1 MKQNETKKSQKSQ
14 LKNTCLYKCIF
25 CDYITYK
32 NADYSKHLLTR
43 KHLNNTNETNMKQ
56 MSPNVANT
64 LNYVCKCT
72 LAFNSRTTLWRHHKT
87 CDHYLHNLNLIQF
100 PLDTISVINT
110 PSNVISTQ
118 KSYMDNNVVSM
129 FMEVIKQNSEFK
141 ELLVEQNKTNNELT
155 KQVIELSKEKTITNT
170 NCNNT
175 NNKFNLNLFLN
186 ETCKDA
192 MNMSDFLNQLQL
204 TTKDLELTGQD
215 GFAVGI
221 GHSFVQGIK
230 ALEVNKRPLH
240 CSDLKREIFY
250 IKEDNIWEK
259 EDEKRGKLTKAIQK
273 IAHKNILNI
282 PAWKAEHPY
291 CRDQH
296 HKDNDKFLQIMIE
309 SMTGK
314 DDPNII
320 QEYDKI
326 IRNVAKEVFI
336 DKS

>member
-1 MKQNETKKSQKSQ
+1 MFTLVDNNTSKKHH
-14 LKNTCLYKCIF
+14 TCLCGKEYQYRQSLSMHK
-25 CDYITYK
+25 K
-32 NADYSKHLLTR
+32 
-43 KHLNNTNETNMKQ
+43 
-56 MSPNVANT
+56 
-64 LNYVCKCT
+64 KCT
-72 LAFNSRTTLWRHHKT
+72 FDKIPTTNSAKEIVFTPQMFYDL
-87 CDHYLHNLNLIQF
+87 LNQ
-100 PLDTISVINT
+100 
-110 PSNVISTQ
+110 
-118 KSYMDNNVVSM
+118 
-129 FMEVIKQNSEFK
+129 
-141 ELLVEQNKTNNELT
+141 NNELT
-155 KQVIELSKEKTITNT
+155 KQVIELSKEKTITTNNT

-175 NNKFNLNLFLN
+175 NNNNNNKFNLNLFLN

-204 TTKDLELTGQD
+204 TIKDLDITGQD

-230 ALEVNKRPLH
+230 AIDVNKRPLH

-250 IKEDNIWEK
+250 IKEDNIWQK
-259 EDEKRGKLTKAIQK
+259 EDETRGKLTKAIQK

-314 DDPNII
+314 DDLNII

>member
-1 MKQNETKKSQKSQ
+1 MITQNSQNSQ
-14 LKNTCLYKCIF
+14 TEFICEICQYKCF
-25 CDYITYK
+25 RKSDYK
-32 NADYSKHLLTR
+32 KHLTTS
-43 KHLNNTNETNMKQ
+43 KHLNNDESLPK
-56 MSPNVANT
+56 T
-64 LNYVCKCT
+64 LKT
-72 LAFNSRTTLWRHHKT
+72 LKKYFCSCGKIYCFRQGL
-87 CDHYLHNLNLIQF
+87 YLHKQTCNIELPTTETIQQSNASEELIKY
-100 PLDTISVINT
+100 L
-110 PSNVISTQ
+110 
-118 KSYMDNNVVSM
+118 
-129 FMEVIKQNSEFK
+129 IKENSEFK
-141 ELLVEQNKTNNELT
+141 QMMIEQQN
-155 KQVIELSKEKTITNT
+155 VIMEIVKNGTTHNT
-170 NCNNT
+170 TNNT
-175 NNKFNLNLFLN
+175 NSHNKAFNLNLFLN

-230 ALEVNKRPLH
+230 AIDVNKRPLH

-250 IKEDNIWEK
+250 IKEDNNWEK

-314 DDPNII
+314 DDPNIM

-336 DKS
+336 NKS

>member
-1 MKQNETKKSQKSQ
+1 MEVFGSKIKQKISNKYCCE
-14 LKNTCLYKCIF
+14 I
-25 CDYITYK
+25 CDYYTNRKSNIDTHFM
-32 NADYSKHLLTR
+32 SVKHLWKTNKNIQQELSNVFSCKKCNKIYQTHGGLW
-43 KHLNNTNETNMKQ
+43 KHLQK
-56 MSPNVANT
+56 
-64 LNYVCKCT
+64 CKSC
-72 LAFNSRTTLWRHHKT
+72 
-87 CDHYLHNLNLIQF
+87 
-100 PLDTISVINT
+100 
-110 PSNVISTQ
+110 
-118 KSYMDNNVVSM
+118 DNNDNDNDNKNLTNL
-129 FMEVIKQNSEFK
+129 VIELVKQNSEFK
-141 ELLVEQNKTNNELT
+141 EMLFEQNKTNNELT
-155 KQVIELSKEKTITNT
+155 KQVIELAKEKTITTNNTNTNT

-230 ALEVNKRPLH
+230 ALEAHKRPLH
-240 CSDLKREIFY
+240 CSDLKRETFY

-259 EDEKRGKLTKAIQK
+259 EDEKRGKLTNAIQK

-282 PAWKAEHPY
+282 PAWKAEHPH

-314 DDPNII
+314 DDPNIM

-336 DKS
+336 NKN

>member
-1 MKQNETKKSQKSQ
+1 MMTNITQKTQ
-14 LKNTCLYKCIF
+14 TIFECIKCDFKCINKN
-25 CDYITYK
+25 DYNRHI
-32 NADYSKHLLTR
+32 LTR
-43 KHLNNTNETNMKQ
+43 KHKMMTNDDKEYVKNLLIFKCGCGKEYNYRQGLSVHKKKCNISSVTNK
-56 MSPNVANT
+56 
-64 LNYVCKCT
+64 
-72 LAFNSRTTLWRHHKT
+72 
-87 CDHYLHNLNLIQF
+87 DNLIMM
-100 PLDTISVINT
+100 L
-110 PSNVISTQ
+110 
-118 KSYMDNNVVSM
+118 
-129 FMEVIKQNSEFK
+129 IKENSEFK
-141 ELLVEQNKTNNELT
+141 QMMIEQQNMMMKVIENGTHNTTNNT
-155 KQVIELSKEKTITNT
+155 TN
-170 NCNNT
+170 

-314 DDPNII
+314 DDPNIM

>member
-1 MKQNETKKSQKSQ
+1 MIDIDSDFKQNLSNKY
-14 LKNTCLYKCIF
+14 LCNLCNYNTCRKSNIINHINSKKHKQHNTTILLKQNTLLINDSCCIN
-25 CDYITYK
+25 
-32 NADYSKHLLTR
+32 NA
-43 KHLNNTNETNMKQ
+43 LNSNHNETNVLLSTHKYTCICGKIYKYD
-56 MSPNVANT
+56 SG
-64 LNYVCKCT
+64 YY
-72 LAFNSRTTLWRHHKT
+72 RHKKT
-87 CDHYLHNLNLIQF
+87 CNL
-100 PLDTISVINT
+100 SVIQSGSIKDFT
-110 PSNVISTQ
+110 ITSQ
-118 KSYMDNNVVSM
+118 M
-129 FMEVIKQNSEFK
+129 FMEVIKQNAEFK
-141 ELLVEQNKTNNELT
+141 ELLIEQHKTIL
-155 KQVIELSKEKTITNT
+155 ELSKEKTITNT

-204 TTKDLELTGQD
+204 TTKDLDITGQD

-230 ALEVNKRPLH
+230 ALEAHKRPLH
-240 CSDLKREIFY
+240 CSDLKRETFY
-250 IKEDNIWEK
+250 IKEDNVWEK
-259 EDEKRGKLTKAIQK
+259 EDETRGKLTKAIQK

-282 PAWKAEHPY
+282 PAWKAEHPH

-314 DDPNII
+314 DDPNIM

>member
-1 MKQNETKKSQKSQ
+1 MTTNLVQLSSDNFSCHICDSNTSRKSQYMRHIS
-14 LKNTCLYKCIF
+14 TC
-25 CDYITYK
+25 
-32 NADYSKHLLTR
+32 
-43 KHLNNTNETNMKQ
+43 KHLNTTNTTNNTTDITNNKKVKKYSNSFICECGKEYKHHSSLWNHKKKCNFTPTANENIENTNENENANENANEITKLTN
-56 MSPNVANT
+56 
-64 LNYVCKCT
+64 
-72 LAFNSRTTLWRHHKT
+72 
-87 CDHYLHNLNLIQF
+87 
-100 PLDTISVINT
+100 
-110 PSNVISTQ
+110 
-118 KSYMDNNVVSM
+118 
-129 FMEVIKQNSEFK
+129 
-141 ELLVEQNKTNNELT
+141 LVLKILEQNTELT
-155 KQVIELSKEKTITNT
+155 KQVIELSKEKTITTNT
-170 NCNNT
+170 NCNN
-175 NNKFNLNLFLN
+175 KAFNLNLFLN

-230 ALEVNKRPLH
+230 ALEAHKRPLH
-240 CSDLKREIFY
+240 CSDIKRETFY
-250 IKEDNIWEK
+250 IKENNIWEK
-259 EDEKRGKLTKAIQK
+259 EDENRGKLTKAIQK

-282 PAWKAEHPY
+282 PAWKAEHPH

-314 DDPNII
+314 DDPNIM

>member
-1 MKQNETKKSQKSQ
+1 MTTNNNAKLAEISH
-14 LKNTCLYKCIF
+14 IF
-25 CDYITYK
+25 RCEICDYNTTRNYNLNIHLNSIKHK
-32 NADYSKHLLTR
+32 NRLLTTE
-43 KHLNNTNETNMKQ
+43 NNDSLVEISKKYIC
-56 MSPNVANT
+56 PN
-64 LNYVCKCT
+64 CT
-72 LAFNSRTTLWRHHKT
+72 KEFSDRAGLWRHKNKCNHEICEFNECKNESEKLIK
-87 CDHYLHNLNLIQF
+87 YLMNENL
-100 PLDTISVINT
+100 
-110 PSNVISTQ
+110 
-118 KSYMDNNVVSM
+118 
-129 FMEVIKQNSEFK
+129 EFK
-141 ELLVEQNKTNNELT
+141 QLIIEQNK
-155 KQVIELSKEKTITNT
+155 QMIELSKNSGSHNTTHTNSH
-170 NCNNT
+170 
-175 NNKFNLNLFLN
+175 NKIFNLQVFLN

-204 TTKDLELTGQD
+204 TTKDLEITGQD

-230 ALEVNKRPLH
+230 ALEVHKRPLH
-240 CSDLKREIFY
+240 CSDLKRETFY

-259 EDEKRGKLTKAIQK
+259 EDGTRGKLTKAIQK

>member
-1 MKQNETKKSQKSQ
+1 MTDQIKQKTSKYYCCENCDYVTSRKSNLNAHVNSAKHLILTDTDPTTS
-14 LKNTCLYKCIF
+14 KIYKCNCGKI
-25 CDYITYK
+25 YK
-32 NADYSKHLLTR
+32 HKQSLFTHKKKCNNMQPHIEIKENVDNHL
-43 KHLNNTNETNMKQ
+43 
-56 MSPNVANT
+56 
-64 LNYVCKCT
+64 
-72 LAFNSRTTLWRHHKT
+72 
-87 CDHYLHNLNLIQF
+87 
-100 PLDTISVINT
+100 
-110 PSNVISTQ
+110 
-118 KSYMDNNVVSM
+118 DNNIISM

-141 ELLVEQNKTNNELT
+141 ELLVEQNKYIMEQNKQTNELT
-155 KQVIELSKEKTITNT
+155 KKVIELSKEKTITTNT
-170 NCNNT
+170 NYNN
-175 NNKFNLNLFLN
+175 NNKIFNLQMFLN

-204 TTKDLELTGQD
+204 TIKDLELTGQD

-230 ALEVNKRPLH
+230 ALEVHKRPLH
-240 CSDLKREIFY
+240 CSDLKRETFY
-250 IKEDNIWEK
+250 IKEDNIWQK
-259 EDEKRGKLTKAIQK
+259 EDETRGKLTKAIQK

-309 SMTGK
+309 SMTEK
-314 DDPNII
+314 DDPNIM

-336 DKS
+336 DKH

>member
-1 MKQNETKKSQKSQ
+1 MTILATTKHTKNIPKYNCELCNFKCCVKSDWERHIIRPKHINNS
-14 LKNTCLYKCIF
+14 LSNTLATKNDKKNGYNTEHKIE
-25 CDYITYK
+25 YICTHCNKIYK
-32 NADYSKHLLTR
+32 NRSG
-43 KHLNNTNETNMKQ
+43 
-56 MSPNVANT
+56 
-64 LNYVCKCT
+64 
-72 LAFNSRTTLWRHHKT
+72 LWRHNKV
-87 CDHYLHNLNLIQF
+87 CDSNLN
-100 PLDTISVINT
+100 TKNYVMSVT
-110 PSNVISTQ
+110 PNIMHNMSNIPSSNVDNHL
-118 KSYMDNNVVSM
+118 DNNIMSM

-141 ELLVEQNKTNNELT
+141 ELLIEQNKTILEFAKKDTINNT
-155 KQVIELSKEKTITNT
+155 TNNTNT
-170 NCNNT
+170 NC

-230 ALEVNKRPLH
+230 ALEAHKRPLH
-240 CSDLKREIFY
+240 CSDLKRETFY
-250 IKEDNIWEK
+250 IKEDNVWEK
-259 EDEKRGKLTKAIQK
+259 EDEKRGKLTNAIQK

-296 HKDNDKFLQIMIE
+296 HKDNDKFLQIMIK

-314 DDPNII
+314 DDPNIM

>member
-1 MKQNETKKSQKSQ
+1 MMTNNSSNSSEKF
-14 LKNTCLYKCIF
+14 CCDI
-25 CDYITYK
+25 CDY
-32 NADYSKHLLTR
+32 YSSKQSQYIRHLLTR
-43 KHLNNTNETNMKQ
+43 KHKMMTNDDKEFVKPKSIFKCGCGKEYNHRQGLSVHKKKCNMSSNSNT
-56 MSPNVANT
+56 
-64 LNYVCKCT
+64 
-72 LAFNSRTTLWRHHKT
+72 
-87 CDHYLHNLNLIQF
+87 DNLITY
-100 PLDTISVINT
+100 L
-110 PSNVISTQ
+110 
-118 KSYMDNNVVSM
+118 
-129 FMEVIKQNSEFK
+129 IKENSEFK
-141 ELLVEQNKTNNELT
+141 QMMIEQQNVMIEQQNVMIEQQNVMMEFVKNGTHNTTHTNSHNKT
-155 KQVIELSKEKTITNT
+155 
-170 NCNNT
+170 
-175 NNKFNLNLFLN
+175 FNLQVFLN

-230 ALEVNKRPLH
+230 ALEAHKRPLH
-240 CSDLKREIFY
+240 CSDLKRETFY
-250 IKEDNIWEK
+250 IKEDNVWEK
-259 EDEKRGKLTKAIQK
+259 EDETRCKLTKAIQK

-282 PAWKAEHPY
+282 PVWKAEHPY

-314 DDPNII
+314 DDPNIM

-336 DKS
+336 DNKKLCNIAISICTINL

>member
-1 MKQNETKKSQKSQ
+1 MEFTPINNIK
-14 LKNTCLYKCIF
+14 LRKCINCNF
-25 CDYITYK
+25 TCSK
-32 NADYSKHLLTR
+32 NIDWERHINTAKHNNRT
-43 KHLNNTNETNMKQ
+43 KLNILEQNTPIYTKCLFTCKKCNKEYNARNSLWYHEKKC
-56 MSPNVANT
+56 
-64 LNYVCKCT
+64 NYVQICPENIKND
-72 LAFNSRTTLWRHHKT
+72 LLHK
-87 CDHYLHNLNLIQF
+87 DKFSDKELIM
-100 PLDTISVINT
+100 LL
-110 PSNVISTQ
+110 
-118 KSYMDNNVVSM
+118 
-129 FMEVIKQNSEFK
+129 IKENSEFK
-141 ELLVEQNKTNNELT
+141 QMMIDQQTMMMKVIENTATNTTNN
-155 KQVIELSKEKTITNT
+155 TNT

-240 CSDLKREIFY
+240 CSDIKREIFY

-259 EDEKRGKLTKAIQK
+259 EDEKRGKLIKAIQK

-326 IRNVAKEVFI
+326 IRNVAKEVLI
-336 DKS
+336 NKS